1 MNPVSSVCVNPNGYR
16 ECGQNGKRD
25 GSSDPM
31 TGSDMTATVTGGA
44 TSEPLSLTVQQMVEY
59 R

>member
-1 MNPVSSVCVNPNGYR
+1 
-16 ECGQNGKRD
+16 
-25 GSSDPM
+25 M

-44 TSEPLSLTVQQMVEY
+44 TSEPLSLTAQQMAEY